1 MDPGSEINRANVLW
15 SMITTRFGGRQA
27 RTEEDRQGD
36 LGPQIRHTSKCPIG
50 LAGRRADLGDCP
62 VRPQSGPEPGRR
74 MYGPEALLRNIEC
87 NSVMCFGAE
96 EVGVSRLLRLVR
108 GLGKEAALLRVA
120 QFTQSTIP
128 FIYYET

>member
-1 MDPGSEINRANVLW
+1 
-15 SMITTRFGGRQA
+15 
-27 RTEEDRQGD
+27 
-36 LGPQIRHTSKCPIG
+36 
-50 LAGRRADLGDCP
+50 
-62 VRPQSGPEPGRR
+62 

-128 FIYYET
+128 FIFLRDVGLARVWNPVCGGSVLGIVRGPDGWILGCFRFCLG